1 MILWTLNKDIISERN
16 PGDPNTLEGRRYT
29 LNCEGAVGDMLYL
42 TDLDYSSSYGHNIAE
57 VEIFREGKDQI
68 SYVVV
73 SLDSLNQTVPNK
85 AVTCPFFSYF

>member
-1 MILWTLNKDIISERN
+1 
-16 PGDPNTLEGRRYT
+16 
-29 LNCEGAVGDMLYL
+29 MLYL

-68 SYVVV
+68 SYVEV

-85 AVTCPFFSYF
+85 AVICPFFSYF